1 MLDKVSPDVGCYTKR
16 GKRASEDLSKR
27 RASPSSCFNTHSISR
42 KSMVNWKAEYL
53 AAGGNRHPSAADWDL
68 ASGLLAFGADRNV
81 AIWSPLV

>member
-1 MLDKVSPDVGCYTKR
+1 
-16 GKRASEDLSKR
+16 
-27 RASPSSCFNTHSISR
+27 
-42 KSMVNWKAEYL
+42 MVDWNLEYL